1 MGELCNCRPV
11 LQALSFIIL
20 LLLWNLKTLSYAIL
34 LLEEMVGD
42 CSLDAKAAAQET
54 DVLLKKSQTKNQTKD
69 NLKIFFLSFN

>member
-20 LLLWNLKTLSYAIL
+20 LLFWNLQTLSYAIL

-42 CSLDAKAAAQET
+42 CSPDAKAAAEET

>member
-1 MGELCNCRPV
+1 MGKLHNCRPV

-20 LLLWNLKTLSYAIL
+20 LVLWNVQTLFYSIL
-34 LLEEMVGD
+34 LLEEIAGD
-42 CSLDAKAAAQET
+42 RSPNTKAAAEET